1 MARNSDRK
9 DTIMKMY
16 MIAIIGII
24 IGFIFIVFYLKEAKL
39 SVVAFNENSN
49 VDYKVYL
56 KENKFYEKDYL
67 EKDNQYIA
75 SLIDKVEANFKYNMD
90 IPSKFDYVYGYKIVA
105 EVEVIDVTN
114 DNTIYKF
121 QENILE
127 KKTVNNSG
135 NLEINEKADIDY
147 SKFNELISN
156 FKNTYEL
163 SNSKGTLN
171 VNMYLD
177 FNGTESNSKSIKN
190 KKIASLELPLVE
202 NTISI
207 AKNNTSGSVKYDIG
221 NTSIGKV
228 FLVFGLLILITGLV
242 YIVYIIFYSIKSRTA
257 EMIYDKE

>member
-24 IGFIFIVFYLKEAKL
+24 IGFIFIVFYLKESKL
-39 SVVAFNENSN
+39 SVVAFSENSN

-114 DNTIYKF
+114 DNKTNLLCLDECLDLLRCIILGAKKPINAKYMYVVSNVVCPLLKCKNINKQTI
-121 QENILE
+121 
-127 KKTVNNSG
+127 
-135 NLEINEKADIDY
+135 
-147 SKFNELISN
+147 
-156 FKNTYEL
+156 
-163 SNSKGTLN
+163 
-171 VNMYLD
+171 
-177 FNGTESNSKSIKN
+177 
-190 KKIASLELPLVE
+190 
-202 NTISI
+202 
-207 AKNNTSGSVKYDIG
+207 
-221 NTSIGKV
+221 
-228 FLVFGLLILITGLV
+228 
-242 YIVYIIFYSIKSRTA
+242 
-257 EMIYDKE
+257 